1 MKQIML
7 KRGKE
12 EKYLRGYPLVE
23 KDDVFEMPNMD
34 EGELVV
40 LVDSGKNFIATSYY
54 GEQNKGIGW
63 VLSLDST
70 EKIDHQ
76 FFVNLF
82 KNAIQEREYYDHVN
96 GINAYR
102 LFNAEGDGI
111 GGLTIDYYDGHLL
124 LQWYSVGIYRLKDKI
139 LPAIKESFEYK
150 SIFEKRRFKGMETE
164 SDFVDG
170 KSPEFPFVIEEN
182 HLFYNINLD
191 DGPMTGIFLD
201 QKDVRK
207 KLRDH
212 YSQDKDILNLFSYTG
227 AFSVAASENARSTT
241 SVDLAN
247 RARPLTEANFGLN
260 SMDLEQNHIFVMD
273 VFDYF
278 KYALRHGLSY
288 DVVVIDPPSF
298 ARHKK
303 KTFSVQKNYP
313 ELIEGAVELLNEQGS
328 LILSTNS
335 SAFPQ
340 KAFKKMINETLD
352 SMDLDYTIND
362 VMGLPKDFKSHPHYK
377 PSKYLK
383 VVFVQING

>member
-1 MKQIML
+1 MKQLML

-12 EKYLRGYPLVE
+12 DKYLRGYPLVE
-23 KDDVFEMPNMD
+23 KDDIFDMPNTD
-34 EGELVV
+34 EGELVA
-40 LVDSGKNFIATSYY
+40 LVDSGKRFIATAYY

-63 VLSLDST
+63 VLSLEST

-76 FFVNLF
+76 FFVDLF
-82 KNAIQEREYYDHVN
+82 TTAKNEREYYDRVN

-102 LFNAEGDGI
+102 IFNAEGDGI
-111 GGLTIDYYDGHLL
+111 GGLTIDNYDGHLL
-124 LQWYSVGIYRLKDKI
+124 IQWYSVGIYRLKDRL
-139 LPAIKESFEYK
+139 LPAIKEVFEYK
-150 SIFEKRRFKGMETE
+150 SIFEKRRFKGMETA

-170 KSPEFPFVIEEN
+170 KAPGFPYVIEEN
-182 HLFYNINLD
+182 HLFYNIDLD

-212 YSQDKDILNLFSYTG
+212 YSQDKDVLNLFSYTA
-227 AFSVAASENARSTT
+227 AFSVAASANANSTT

-247 RARPLTEANFGLN
+247 RARSLTEANFGLN
-260 SMDLEQNHIFVMD
+260 TVDLNNNHIFIMD

-288 DVVVIDPPSF
+288 DVVVVDPPSF
-298 ARHKK
+298 ARNKK
-303 KTFSVQKNYP
+303 KTFSVQKDYP
-313 ELIEGAVELLNEQGS
+313 ELIEDSLELLNEQGT

-340 KAFKKMINETLD
+340 KAFKKMINQTLD
-352 SMDLDYTIND
+352 ALDVDYTILD

>member
-1 MKQIML
+1 MKQVML
-7 KRGKE
+7 IKGKE
-12 EKYLRGYPLVE
+12 NKYLRGYPLIE
-23 KDDVFEMPNMD
+23 KDDVLNLPKMD
-34 EGELVV
+34 EGELVA
-40 LVDSGKNFIATSYY
+40 LVDEGKNFIATAYY

-63 VLSLDST
+63 VLSLNST
-70 EKIDHQ
+70 EEINHQ
-76 FFVNLF
+76 FFVKLF
-82 KNAIQEREYYDHVN
+82 EKALAERDYYHHID
-96 GINAYR
+96 GINAFR
-102 LFNAEGDGI
+102 IFNAEGDGI
-111 GGLTIDYYDGHLL
+111 GGLTIDNYDGHLL
-124 LQWYSVGIYRLKDKI
+124 IQWYSVGIYRLKDRI
-139 LPAIKESFEYK
+139 LPAIKAAFEYK

-170 KSPEFPFVIEEN
+170 KAPEFPIVIEEN
-182 HLFYNINLD
+182 HLFYNVDLD

-207 KLRDH
+207 KIRDH
-212 YSQDKDILNLFSYTG
+212 YSADKDVLNLFSYTG
-227 AFSVAASENARSTT
+227 AFSVAASENARTTT

-260 SMDLEQNHIFVMD
+260 AMDPNNNHIFVMD

-288 DVVVIDPPSF
+288 DLVVIDPPSF

-313 ELIEGAVELLNEQGS
+313 ELIEGAVELLNGNGA
-328 LILSTNS
+328 LVLSTNS

-340 KAFKKMINETLD
+340 KSFKKMINQTLD
-352 SMDLDYTIND
+352 DLDVEYTITD
-362 VMGLPKDFKSHPHYK
+362 VMGLPKDFKSNGHYK

-383 VVFVQING
+383 VVFVEIND

>member
-1 MKQIML
+1 MKQLML
-7 KRGKE
+7 KKGKE
-12 EKYLRGYPLVE
+12 DKYLRGYPLVE
-23 KDDVFEMPNMD
+23 KDDVFDMPKMD
-34 EGELVV
+34 EGELIA
-40 LVDSGKNFIATSYY
+40 LVDAGKRFIATAYY

-70 EKIDHQ
+70 EKIDHN
-76 FFVNLF
+76 FFVKLF
-82 KNAIQEREYYDHVN
+82 EEAKNDRAYYENVD

-111 GGLTIDYYDGHLL
+111 GGLTIDHYDGHLL
-124 LQWYSVGIYRLKDKI
+124 VQWYSVGIYRLKDRI
-139 LPAIKESFEYK
+139 LPAIKEVFEYK
-150 SIFEKRRFKGMETE
+150 SIFEKRRFKGMETA
-164 SDFVDG
+164 SDFVAG
-170 KSPEFPFVIEEN
+170 EAPEFPYVIEEN
-182 HLFYNINLD
+182 HMFYNINLD

-207 KLRDH
+207 KLRGH

-260 SMDLEQNHIFVMD
+260 TMDLNQNHIFIMD

-298 ARHKK
+298 ARNKK

-313 ELIEGAVELLNEQGS
+313 ELIEGALEVLNENGN
-328 LILSTNS
+328 LVLSTNS

-340 KAFKKMINETLD
+340 KAFKKMINQTLD
-352 SMDLDYTIND
+352 QLGVDYTISD

>member
-1 MKQIML
+1 MKQLML

-12 EKYLRGYPLVE
+12 DKYLRGFPLVE
-23 KDDVFEMPNMD
+23 KDDVFDMPSTD
-34 EGELVV
+34 EGELVA
-40 LVDSGKNFIATSYY
+40 LVDSGKRFIATAYY

-70 EKIDHQ
+70 EKIDHN

-82 KNAIQEREYYDHVN
+82 KTAKSEREYYDHVD

-102 LFNAEGDGI
+102 IFNAEGDGI

-124 LQWYSVGIYRLKDKI
+124 IQWYSVGIYRLKDRL
-139 LPAIKESFEYK
+139 LPAIKEVFEYK
-150 SIFEKRRFKGMETE
+150 SIFEKRRFRGMETA

-170 KSPEFPFVIEEN
+170 TAPGFPYVVEEN
-182 HLFYNINLD
+182 HLYYNIDLD

-212 YSQDKDILNLFSYTG
+212 YSEDKDVLNLFSYTG
-227 AFSVAASENARSTT
+227 AFSVAASENANSTT

-260 SMDLEQNHIFVMD
+260 AIDLNNNHIFIMD

-313 ELIEGAVELLNEQGS
+313 ELIEGSLELLNEQGT
-328 LILSTNS
+328 LVLSTNS

-340 KAFKKMINETLD
+340 KAFKKMINQTLD
-352 SMDLDYTIND
+352 ALDVDYIISD

>member
-7 KRGKE
+7 KNGKE
-12 EKYLRGYPLVE
+12 DKYFRGYPLVD
-23 KDDVFEMPNMD
+23 KDDIFEMPSMD
-34 EGELVV
+34 EGELVA
-40 LVDSGKNFIATSYY
+40 LVDAGKNFIATAYY

-70 EKIDHQ
+70 EKIDHK
-76 FFVNLF
+76 FFVKLF
-82 KNAIQEREYYDHVN
+82 KQAIQEREYFENVD

-111 GGLTIDYYDGHLL
+111 GGLTIDNYDGHLL
-124 LQWYSVGIYRLKDKI
+124 LQWYSVGIYRLKDRI
-139 LPAIKESFEYK
+139 LPAIQEVFEYK
-150 SIFEKRRFKGMETE
+150 SIFEKRRFKGMETS
-164 SDFVDG
+164 SDFVEGDA
-170 KSPEFPFVIEEN
+170 PEFPYVIEEN
-182 HLFYNINLD
+182 HLFYNVNLD

-201 QKDVRK
+201 QKEVRK
-207 KLRDH
+207 KIRDH
-212 YSQDKDILNLFSYTG
+212 YSEDKDILNLFSYTG
-227 AFSVAASENARSTT
+227 AFSVAASENAKSTT

-247 RARPLTEANFGLN
+247 RARTLTEGNFGLN
-260 SMDLEQNHIFVMD
+260 AMDLNNNHIFIMD

-288 DVVVIDPPSF
+288 DVIVIDPPSF
-298 ARHKK
+298 ARNKK

-313 ELIEGAVELLNEQGS
+313 ELIEGAASLLNETGT
-328 LILSTNS
+328 LVLSTNS

-340 KAFKKMINETLD
+340 KAFKKMINQTLD
-352 SMDLDYTIND
+352 SLELDYTIFD
-362 VMGLPKDFKSHPHYK
+362 VMGLPKDFKTHPHYK

>member
-12 EKYLRGYPLVE
+12 EKYLRGYPLIE
-23 KDDVFEMPNMD
+23 KEDAFEMPNMD
-34 EGELVV
+34 EGELIA
-40 LVDSGKNFIATSYY
+40 LVDEGKNFIATAYY

-70 EKIDHQ
+70 EKIEHK

-82 KNAIQEREYYDHVN
+82 ENAKEERTYYENVN

-111 GGLTIDYYDGHLL
+111 GGLTIDNYDGHLL
-124 LQWYSVGIYRLKDKI
+124 IQWYSVGIYRLKDRI
-139 LPAIKESFEYK
+139 LPAIKETFEYK
-150 SIFEKRRFKGMETE
+150 SIFEKKRFKGMETT
-164 SDFVDG
+164 SDFVAG
-170 KSPEFPFVIEEN
+170 EAPEFPYVIEEN
-182 HLFYNINLD
+182 NLFYNINLD

-207 KLRDH
+207 KLRDQ
-212 YSQDKDILNLFSYTG
+212 YSEDKDILNLFSYTG
-227 AFSVAASENARSTT
+227 AFSVATSMNARSTT

-247 RARPLTEANFGLN
+247 RARTLTEDNFGLN
-260 SMDLEQNHIFVMD
+260 EMDLENNHIFIMD

-278 KYALRHGLSY
+278 KYAYRHGLTY

-298 ARHKK
+298 ARNKK
-303 KTFSVQKNYP
+303 KTFSVQKNYH
-313 ELIEGAVELLNEQGS
+313 ELIEGAVDILNENGH
-328 LILSTNS
+328 LVLSTNS

-340 KAFKKMINETLD
+340 KAFKKMINHTLD
-352 SMDLDYTIND
+352 SMNLDYTITD
-362 VMGLPKDFKSHPHYK
+362 VMGLPKDFKSNPHYK

>member
-1 MKQIML
+1 MKQLML

-12 EKYLRGYPLVE
+12 DKYLRGYPLVE
-23 KDDVFEMPNMD
+23 KDDVFDMPSTD
-34 EGELVV
+34 EGELVA
-40 LVDSGKNFIATSYY
+40 LVDSGKRFIATAYY

-70 EKIDHQ
+70 EKIDHN

-82 KNAIQEREYYDHVN
+82 KTAKSEREYYDHVD

-102 LFNAEGDGI
+102 IFNAEGDGI

-124 LQWYSVGIYRLKDKI
+124 IQWYSVGIYRLKDRL
-139 LPAIKESFEYK
+139 LPAIKEVFEYK
-150 SIFEKRRFKGMETE
+150 SIFEKRRFKGMETA

-170 KSPEFPFVIEEN
+170 TAPGFPYVVEEN
-182 HLFYNINLD
+182 HLYYNIDLD
-191 DGPMTGIFLD
+191 DGPMTGIFQD

-212 YSQDKDILNLFSYTG
+212 YSEDKDVLNLFSYTG
-227 AFSVAASENARSTT
+227 AFSVAASENANSTT

-260 SMDLEQNHIFVMD
+260 AIDLNNNHIFIMD

-313 ELIEGAVELLNEQGS
+313 ELIEGSLELLNEQGT
-328 LILSTNS
+328 LVLSTNS

-340 KAFKKMINETLD
+340 KAFKKMINQTLD
-352 SMDLDYTIND
+352 ALDVDYTITD
-362 VMGLPKDFKSHPHYK
+362 VMGLPKDFKTHPHYK